1 MIKMA
6 KYVSQKEFFKIILPP
21 LVAIGLFVAT
31 VFGYLL
37 PNYKT
42 SLIAQQK
49 NMLQQL
55 VNTAWTMLEVAEK
68 EVKLGIVSQQ
78 DAQKN
83 VLEHLYGMRYGENN
97 LDYFWVNDLR
107 PYMVM
112 HPYRPDLEGK
122 DVSDFHDLEGKSL
135 FKEFAEVARKDGEG
149 FVSYQWQWK
158 NDPTRTEPK
167 LSFVKIFHPWGWV
180 IGTGIYLN
188 DVNQKIALL
197 SHKMM
202 LISGAIIFLV
212 FLLTFYMTLE
222 SLRTSRKRL
231 KAEADL
237 KHHQDQLEHL
247 VEERTA
253 ELSQEITEKKKLSA
267 ELQRITISD
276 ELTGLYN
283 RRGFSEL
290 AKKQLQVASRKKN
303 DLFLL
308 YMDLDNM
315 KQINDKFGH
324 EMGDRA
330 LVETAEILKR
340 VFRESD
346 IISRLGGDEFVALL
360 LKTPDEEN
368 EQTVIIRLQ
377 GQLQTANSKAA
388 RPYQLY
394 LSTGVGHYNHK
405 KPCSLEELLSAADN
419 QMYEQKKMKPKDLS
433 S

>member
-1 MIKMA
+1 MTE
-6 KYVSQKEFFKIILPP
+6 YVSKTKFLKIILPP
-21 LVAIGLFVAT
+21 LLAVGLFVAT

-37 PNYKT
+37 PNHKA
-42 SLIAQQK
+42 SLVDQQK
-49 NMLQQL
+49 NMLNQL
-55 VNTAWTMLEVAEK
+55 VNTAWTMLAVAEK
-68 EVKLGIVSQQ
+68 EVEIGIVSQQ

-83 VLEHLYGMRYGENN
+83 VLEHLRGMRYGENN
-97 LDYFWVNDLR
+97 LDYFWINDLQ
-107 PYMVM
+107 PNMIM

-122 DVSDFHDLEGKSL
+122 DVSDFRDLDGKSL
-135 FKEFAEVARKDGEG
+135 FKEFAEVAKKEGEG

-167 LSFVKIFHPWGWV
+167 LSFVKIFRPWGWV

-188 DVNQKIALL
+188 DVNLKIAQL
-197 SHKMM
+197 SRKLM

-212 FLLTFYMTLE
+212 SLLTCYMTLE
-222 SLRTSRKRL
+222 SLRASRKRL
-231 KAEADL
+231 KAEAEL
-237 KHHQDQLEHL
+237 KDHQDQLEHL

-253 ELSQEITEKKKLSA
+253 ELSQEITERKKLET
-267 ELQRITISD
+267 ELQRITITD

-283 RRGFSEL
+283 RRGFFEL
-290 AKKQLQVASRKKN
+290 AQKQLQVASRKNN

-308 YMDLDNM
+308 YLDLDNM

-360 LKTPDEEN
+360 LEVPDEEN
-368 EQTVIIRLQ
+368 EQTVITRLQ

-394 LSTGVGHYNHK
+394 LSTGVGHYKHK
-405 KPCSLEELLSAADN
+405 KPCSLEEILSAADN
-419 QMYEQKKMKPKDLS
+419 QMYEQKKMKAKDLS